1 MDSHLAGP
9 DSPGGGVDPAQYR
22 MPTFWKAFIGFLMVA
37 CAGLCF
43 QVLWLVRENR
53 SLQHAAS
60 EAVESAG
67 AAGLTIGERLTTLTP
82 MGFAPSTDA
91 ANPLDFADGR
101 PATLLVLVGG
111 ACETCTLTLPYF
123 NTLRS
128 MWADA
133 GIEFVGVELDATD
146 PAQLHH
152 TAHAQFPMVCV
163 EHGEKTW
170 LRRVPLVP
178 AAVLVDNQG
187 VVRRTWFGVLS
198 ARQQEELAA
207 ALEEARKGWG
217 SGGG

>member
-1 MDSHLAGP
+1 MDSP
-9 DSPGGGVDPAQYR
+9 VSPPESPAEYR
-22 MPTFWKAFIGFLMVA
+22 MPMFWKAFIGFLMVA
-37 CAGLCF
+37 CAALCM
-43 QVLWLVRENR
+43 QVIWLTREIR
-53 SLQHAAS
+53 SLHSAGS

-82 MGFAPSTDA
+82 MGLAPTDGA

-101 PATLLVLVGG
+101 PGTLLVLVGG

-123 NTLRS
+123 NTLRG
-128 MWADA
+128 MWADS
-133 GIEFVGVELDATD
+133 GVEFVGVELDATD

-152 TAHAQFPMVCV
+152 TAHAEFPMLCV

-178 AAVLVDNQG
+178 AAVLIDNQG

-198 ARQQEELAA
+198 ARQQQELAE
-207 ALEEARKGWG
+207 ALEGARRGWG
-217 SGGG
+217 GGVGDSN